1 MAETAIRELS
11 DLEYDRWYTVALPLV
26 LPSWVVP
33 NVRPRQTSGAQ
44 INALGKNPKKLQK
57 PRGSLAKYDYYVL
70 MESRLSPQRQRIRII
85 LIRTENFAA
94 TPK

>member
-44 INALGKNPKKLQK
+44 INALEKNPQEVTK
-57 PRGSLAKYDYYVL
+57 
-70 MESRLSPQRQRIRII
+70 
-85 LIRTENFAA
+85 
-94 TPK
+94 TPGVPGKV